1 MSSYF
6 ETNRN
11 RIVLKP
17 RFSIEHPEL
26 IDVVLAKFQV
36 EFNQSTKDLRG
47 KIVGK
52 LIIVDVPEAEEHFWS
67 PQLQLQ
73 LEEQENQSTLIRGHY
88 GPKPNLWTLFMFIH
102 FGVAVVFAIFATKL
116 FTDISLNQEYR
127 TALIFTI
134 AMPVVWILFY
144 LFGRWGKKK
153 GHGQM
158 QELDAFV
165 KEVLKK

>member
-17 RFSIEHPEL
+17 RFVIEYPEL
-26 IDVVLAKFQV
+26 TDVVLSKFQ
-36 EFNQSTKDLRG
+36 EGFNQNANDLRG

-52 LIIVDVPEAEEHFWS
+52 HIVIDVPEATEHFWS

-73 LEEQENQSTLIRGHY
+73 LEEQENQPTLIRGHY

-102 FGVAVVFAIFATKL
+102 FGIAVVFAIFATKL
-116 FTDISLNQEYR
+116 FTDISLEQDHS

-144 LFGRWGKKK
+144 LFGRWGKQK
-153 GHGQM
+153 GESQM
-158 QELDAFV
+158 RELDAFV
-165 KEVLKK
+165 KEVLKS